1 MAGIDAISTSRA
13 SPNREAET
21 GPMCVQL
28 CSAGHF
34 YEQDEYEMTAL
45 EKDEAPLCR
54 TKLDGQGEVAAPKD
68 GAPISFFSSHVQ
80 TSSSE

>member
-1 MAGIDAISTSRA
+1 MNSA
-13 SPNREAET
+13 S
-21 GPMCVQL
+21 
-28 CSAGHF
+28 GHF

-54 TKLDGQGEVAAPKD
+54 TPLDGQGEIAAPKV

-80 TSSSE
+80 VSSSD